1 MLKKFFLFILIF
13 LLPAILLAEEKL
25 TIKLLTENKTIFLY
39 LKNNTA
45 KDIVIPANL
54 RGCVVL
60 WLLFTKNGE
69 LIPDR
74 FWKLKSTMRDLNI
87 PYSTHDCVFSIAANG
102 HTYLASSIFSP
113 KPSQVVADGKYYM
126 LCIVRDVF
134 DKKKKIQVSN
144 IVGFHSKNNWI
155 YSPYQVTRS
164 EIPETVLQKIDA
176 EIEKIKTEAPVSGNF

>member
-1 MLKKFFLFILIF
+1 MASKGGRIMLKKYFLFILIL

-25 TIKLLTENKTIFLY
+25 TIKLLTENKTISLY

-45 KDIVIPANL
+45 KDIVIPDNL

-69 LIPDR
+69 LIPNR
-74 FWKLKSTMRDLNI
+74 FWKLKSTMRDFNI
-87 PYSTHDCVFSIAANG
+87 PYSSHDCVFSIAANG

-113 KPSQVVADGKYYM
+113 KPSQLVVDGKYYM

-134 DKKKKIQVSN
+134 DKKNVTVHVVKFQV
-144 IVGFHSKNNWI
+144 GL
-155 YSPYQVTRS
+155 
-164 EIPETVLQKIDA
+164 VLF
-176 EIEKIKTEAPVSGNF
+176 S